1 MHTQPL
7 LVLTTVPAASHAE
20 TIARKLVEERC
31 AACVTIG
38 APVRSLYHWRG
49 KTETAEAVWIGLRP
63 ARNVRRLIRL
73 RDAPGARLRAALAIC
88 LLVAVATVT
97 SATAAGPVASRTIA
111 APAGAGQ
118 PTSTPSSSDDLL
130 DPEIAFKASATLVG
144 RDRIEIR
151 YDTAPGYYL
160 YRDRLRFTLAPAAA
174 HLGRPKLPKGKVKND
189 EFFGRQV
196 IYRNR
201 SVVTIPIQWSGT
213 GPLTLTA
220 DLQGCADLG
229 VCYPPV
235 RRTFTLAP

>member
-1 MHTQPL
+1 MPNT
-7 LVLTTVPAASHAE
+7 PARSSCAAVAIRFLGVAIAAM
-20 TIARKLVEERC
+20 TIAS
-31 AACVTIG
+31 ATWG
-38 APVRSLYHWRG
+38 AP
-49 KTETAEAVWIGLRP
+49 
-63 ARNVRRLIRL
+63 
-73 RDAPGARLRAALAIC
+73 
-88 LLVAVATVT
+88 
-97 SATAAGPVASRTIA
+97 
-111 APAGAGQ
+111 
-118 PTSTPSSSDDLL
+118 PSSSDDLL

-144 RDRIEIR
+144 RDRIEVR

-160 YRDRLRFTLAPAAA
+160 YRDRLSFAVEPAAA

-201 SVVTIPIQWSGT
+201 AVVTIPVQWSGS

-235 RRTFTLAP
+235 RRTFTLTP